1 MKLTKSL
8 HTVTATVNV
17 ARMLLRLEPAAQDR
31 DLSPLQ
37 RAALL
42 PPPRHIAR
50 AALDVLGY
58 DIDDFS
64 ADDPTLAAIIKQ
76 IGKL

>member
-1 MKLTKSL
+1 MKPLTKSL

-17 ARMLLRLEPAAQDR
+17 ARMLVRLDACAEFVDA
-31 DLSPLQ
+31 
-37 RAALL
+37 
-42 PPPRHIAR
+42 HEVAR
-50 AALDVLGY
+50 AALAVLGY
-58 DIDDFS
+58 DIDAFS